1 MTRYI
6 LFISILLTVS
16 FNLHAQLYGPQTE
29 QFSAVATWLTP
40 PEEVAAPNQWLE
52 WTTTLSLT
60 EVPDRLPL
68 RIATD
73 SKYWLYLNDSLIV
86 FEGQLRRGPTPTAT
100 YFDILDIAPYVTEGE
115 NSAYLLQWFWGKE
128 GFNHKNSGAAG
139 LLLDLE
145 GHPLTAADWTV
156 NRHPA
161 YGETGDPKPNYRLPE
176 SNVHFDAR
184 LDAGDRSNTQTPV
197 TAGPPGTAPWGD
209 LWPRPFRSGSTVDW
223 SPYERLEE
231 EETDS
236 SLIVR
241 AYLPLNITITP
252 YFDITAP
259 AEGELIDLRTDNYRG
274 GGSPNVR
281 GEYITRTGRQSYEQL
296 AFMNGHYM
304 MYTFPKGTEV
314 HELAYRETRYPANY
328 TGSFT
333 CNDNSLNV
341 LWDKSLTTL
350 NVNIRDAIQDSPDR
364 ERAQWWGD
372 VVIVMEELFYAADTT
387 AFPLI
392 RKAISNLVEWQKPDG
407 ALYSPVPAGNWD
419 QELPTQ
425 MLASVSSMP
434 TYFAYTGDTAT
445 LAYVYPHFRRYLDLY
460 AILDDGLVEERRGGW
475 TWLDWGENIDS
486 TAVYNVWYHKALR
499 SMQLMERVLG
509 RDTQATDSLI
519 LLTVEPSTRDSQPP
533 AGYRGPRKQGP
544 IDDRP
549 QGIAVVAGLVPEEYY
564 PVVDSVLRGP
574 YHASPYSEKYILE
587 ALFEMQQPEHALQRM
602 KERYRNMIDHPDY
615 TTLWEGW
622 GIGAEG
628 YGGGTYNHGWSG
640 GPLTLLSKYVAGV
653 APTSPGYGSFRVA
666 PQPGG
671 LTQVQA
677 TVPSVRGPF
686 TVSYRI
692 DGDHMNFHLTVPEGT
707 EGEVVLPPGYR
718 IDYLNHARY
727 HPPADAPNRVYLNSS
742 SPRALHLCATHTGQ
756 YRMR

>member
-1 MTRYI
+1 MTRFLLY
-6 LFISILLTVS
+6 SIMFFTCVS
-16 FNLHAQLYGPQTE
+16 LQAQLYGPATE
-29 QFSAVATWLTP
+29 RFNVAATWLTP
-40 PEEVAAPNQWLE
+40 PENVAAPNQWLE
-52 WTTTLSLT
+52 WHTTLTLT

-100 YFDILDIAPYVTEGE
+100 YFDTLDVAPYVTEGQ
-115 NSAYLLQWFWGKE
+115 NSVYLLQWFWGKE

-139 LLLDLE
+139 LLFDLE
-145 GHPLTAADWTV
+145 GHPLTATDWTV

-176 SNVHFDAR
+176 YNVHFDAR
-184 LDAGDRSNTQTPV
+184 LDATEDREQQTPV
-197 TAGPPGTAPWGD
+197 AAGPPGTAPWGD
-209 LWPRPFRSGSTVDW
+209 LWPRPFPQWRDTGLV
-223 SPYERLEE
+223 PYERLEE

-259 AEGELIDLRTDNYRG
+259 TEGELIDLRTDNYRG

-281 GEYITRTGRQSYEQL
+281 GEYITRAGRQTYEQL

-304 MYTFPKGTEV
+304 VYTFPKGTAV
-314 HELAYRETRYPANY
+314 HRLAYRETRYPANY

-333 CNDNSLNV
+333 CNDSSLNV

-372 VVIVMEELFYAADTT
+372 VVIVMEELFYAADTS

-392 RKAISNLVEWQKPDG
+392 RKAISNLVQWQKPDG

-434 TYFAYTGDTAT
+434 TYFAYTNDTAT

-475 TWLDWGENIDS
+475 TWLDWGDNIDS

-499 SMQLMERVLG
+499 SMQLMEQVLG
-509 RDTQATDSLI
+509 KDTRATDSRI
-519 LLTVEPSTRDSQPP
+519 IAHREAFNDLLATP

-549 QGIAVVAGLVPEEYY
+549 QGIAVAAKLVPEEYY
-564 PVVDSVLRGP
+564 SVVDSVLRGP

-602 KERYRNMIDHPDY
+602 KERYRKMIDHPDY

-653 APTSPGYGSFRVA
+653 APSAPGYRKFRVV

-677 TVPSVRGPF
+677 TVPSLLGPF
-686 TVSYRI
+686 TVSYTI
-692 DGDHMNFHLTVPEGT
+692 EDGHMDLHLTIPEGT
-707 EGEVVLPPGYR
+707 EGEVLLPPGYR
-718 IDYLNHARY
+718 IGYLNHARY
-727 HPPADAPNRVYLNSS
+727 HPPADTPNRVYLDNS
-742 SPRALHLCATHTGQ
+742 SPRVLHLRATHAD
-756 YRMR
+756 R